1 MKLRPFQTTILEEKD
16 GILRPPTLPSNLAC
30 FGLSVVSSL
39 TSSLQTGSQVERGE
53 NKKKIRRAKRHERG
67 LRKKGGEPVVLV

>member
-30 FGLSVVSSL
+30 FGLSMASSL
-39 TSSLQTGSQVERGE
+39 PSSLQTGSQVKRGE
-53 NKKKIRRAKRHERG
+53 KENFRELEGGGGVQTKISGTAF
-67 LRKKGGEPVVLV
+67 

>member
-53 NKKKIRRAKRHERG
+53 KENFRELEGGGGVQTKISGTAF
-67 LRKKGGEPVVLV
+67 